1 MTEREP
7 SKTALG
13 VALLRAVHQLLDES
27 PKILDDY
34 VAVRLFDPAR
44 LDGIRAAPQRFRTR
58 ESRYFRAHILMR
70 SRYAEDRLARA
81 VGRGVRQYVSL
92 GAGYDTFAYRQPE
105 WARGL
110 RIFEVDQPATQ
121 REKRARLEAAGIQ
134 PPANVEF
141 VPIDFERTSLAEGLL
156 ASGFDPA
163 QPAFFSWL
171 GVMMYL
177 EQAAIDA
184 VFRFVAACPRGSE
197 LVFTFAPPER
207 TDPEGKRHTATMAE
221 RAARRGEPWKTR
233 AAWPDLARQLQGHGF
248 SEITCPTS
256 AELRGWYID
265 GRSDGL
271 QISDRRTLASAV
283 V

>member
-13 VALLRAVHQLLDES
+13 VALLRAVHQLLDGS

-34 VAVRLFDPAR
+34 VALRLFDPAL
-44 LDGIRAAPQRFRTR
+44 LDGIRAAPERFLTR
-58 ESRYFRAHILMR
+58 ESRYFRAHLVIR

-81 VGRGVRQYVSL
+81 VARGVRQYVSL

-121 REKRARLEAAGIQ
+121 REKRARLEKAGIQ

-141 VPIDFERTSLAEGLL
+141 VPIDFERTSLGEGLR

-163 QPAFFSWL
+163 QPTFFSWL

-184 VFRFVAACPRGSE
+184 VFEFVAACPRGSE
-197 LVFTFAPPER
+197 IVFSFAPPER

-221 RAARRGEPWKTR
+221 RAAMQGEPWKTR
-233 AAWPDLARQLQGHGF
+233 VAWPDLARQLQGHGF
-248 SEITCPTS
+248 SEITCPTI
-256 AELRGWYID
+256 ADLRGWYID
-265 GRSDGL
+265 GRADGL
-271 QISDRRTLASAV
+271 QISDRRTLASV
-283 V
+283 VV